1 MKTIAKRAAFV
12 ALAFAGVLG
21 SAQAA
26 DGLAQYAFRA
36 TFPVQQS
43 NEAHPETAA
52 TTQYAFRATK
62 PVQDVQQVAARRAP
76 DGYARYAF
84 RAVTP
89 NVL

>member
-1 MKTIAKRAAFV
+1 MKNFVKSSAFV
-12 ALAFAGVLG
+12 ALAFAGVMG
-21 SAQAA
+21 TAQAA

-43 NEAHPETAA
+43 DEAHAETAA

-62 PVQDVQQVAARRAP
+62 PVQDVKPAQVAEKT
-76 DGYARYAF
+76 GYAKYAF